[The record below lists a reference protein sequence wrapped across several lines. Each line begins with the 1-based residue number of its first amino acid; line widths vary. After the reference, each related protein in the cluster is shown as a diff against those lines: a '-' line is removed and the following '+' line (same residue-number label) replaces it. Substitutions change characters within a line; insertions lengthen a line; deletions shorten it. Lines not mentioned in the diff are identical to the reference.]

1 VRIKEVNKEKASIMK
16 RSMMKQ
22 IGAWLLAGFV
32 LAGCA
37 STAHVEKDKYADFS
51 GYKTY
56 SWISNDQNSGKQNN
70 LVEMNVRNA
79 VNRELQKSGWRE
91 VNHRPD
97 ILVSYD
103 VLVERGNKQQ
113 RDPVYSQPFTRP
125 FFNPYTRRWG
135 TIYYPS
141 QFLGYND
148 RTVSVKEGTLSVT
161 MIDARTEKTIWQG
174 WNTDEVNSRYLTN
187 KEIQAGVKSI
197 FRKFDV
203 AKR

>member
-1 VRIKEVNKEKASIMK
+1 MNASNI
-16 RSMMKQ
+16 RQLS
-22 IGAWLLAGFV
+22 GWVLSLVF

-37 STAHVEKDKYADFS
+37 STAHVEKDKGANFS
-51 GYKTY
+51 SYKTY
-56 SWISNDQNSGKQNN
+56 SWVEVEGRQNKQND
-70 LVEMNVRNA
+70 LVENNVRNA
-79 VNRELQKSGWRE
+79 VNKELEKYGWKQ
-91 VNHRPD
+91 VNNRPD
-97 ILVSYD
+97 VLLNYD

-113 RDPVYSQPFTRP
+113 RDPVYTQPTSRL

-161 MIDARTEKTIWQG
+161 MVDANTEKTIWQG
-174 WNTDEVNSRYLTN
+174 WNTDEVNSKYLTN
-187 KEIQAGVKSI
+187 KEIRGSVKSI

-203 AKR
+203 AKK